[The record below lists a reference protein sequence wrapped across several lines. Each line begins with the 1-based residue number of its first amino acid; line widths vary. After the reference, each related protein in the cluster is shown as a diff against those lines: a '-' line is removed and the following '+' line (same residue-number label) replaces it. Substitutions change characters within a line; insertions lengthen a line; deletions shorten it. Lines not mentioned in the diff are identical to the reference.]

1 MKTIVATAVYPEISD
16 HHKRQTKPHRIT
28 AHNTRANPHSCLLPL
43 PKPQINQYH
52 EWGPFSNHSTPSPLC
67 LATIRWGAL
76 SHKSQ
81 QRHLP
86 FLESVLPVVSAKD
99 IFPYTHTTIPRHCE
113 FGYNVNRKN
122 KWNVS
127 HGRIPGD
134 TGKREN
140 TIINGTSVW
149 QLTSAS
155 WTVLGTQNVHQQD
168 MCEYTFYTS
177 CSHGNILDRLG

>member
-99 IFPYTHTTIPRHCE
+99 IFPYTHT
-113 FGYNVNRKN
+113 